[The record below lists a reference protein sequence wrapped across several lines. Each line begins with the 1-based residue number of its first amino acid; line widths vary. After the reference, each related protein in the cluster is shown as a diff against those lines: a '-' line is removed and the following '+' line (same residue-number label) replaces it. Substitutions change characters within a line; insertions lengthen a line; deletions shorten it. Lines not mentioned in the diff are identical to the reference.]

1 MAYIE
6 VLFSLTDNTDQQEI
20 LTAELAEIG
29 FESFLEDETFF
40 RAYCPEESYSQD
52 KLTEV
57 LNQQGFENFQ
67 KPAVKLIPDENWN
80 ANWESSYND
89 VVIDGI
95 CRIRA
100 PFHEPNPNLKFDLLI
115 EPKMSFGTAH
125 HETTAQMI
133 SLLLKADVKQKS
145 VLDMG
150 CGTAVLAVLAC
161 KMGAQAIVAID
172 NDSWAY
178 ENALENVKLNNC
190 KAIEV
195 IKGDASALGNQK
207 FDLIIAN
214 INRNI
219 LLADMSAYAETM
231 PVGATLF
238 LSGFYTE
245 DLPEIRKSAEKL
257 NLQYETH
264 TVKNNWVAAAFIKA
278 W

>member
-1 MAYIE
+1 M
-6 VLFSLTDNTDQQEI
+6 QEI

-29 FESFLEDETFF
+29 FESFLEDEAFF
-40 RAYCPEESYSQD
+40 RAYCPEESFSEA
-52 KLTEV
+52 KLAEI
-57 LNQQGFENFQ
+57 LAFEGLKNIQ
-67 KPAVKLIPDENWN
+67 KPSSKLIPDENWN

-89 VVIDGI
+89 VVIDNS

-100 PFHEPNPNLKFDLLI
+100 PFHQPNPTIKYDLLI

-133 SLLLKADVKQKS
+133 SLMLKADFEQKS

-161 KMGAQAIVAID
+161 KMGANQIVAID

-190 KAIEV
+190 EGIEV
-195 IKGDASALGNQK
+195 LKGDASAIGKQK
-207 FDLIIAN
+207 FDVVLAN

-219 LLADMSAYAETM
+219 LLADMCAYAETM
-231 PVGATLF
+231 PAGAKLL
-238 LSGFYTE
+238 LSGFYVE

-257 NLQYETH
+257 ALHYQSH
-264 TVKNNWVAAAFIKA
+264 SVKNNWVAAEFSKS
-278 W
+278 

>member
-6 VLFSLTDNTDQQEI
+6 VLFGLIADTDLQEI

-29 FESFLEDETFF
+29 FESFMEDEAFF
-40 RAYCPEESYSQD
+40 RAYCPEESFSDD
-52 KLTEV
+52 KLAEI
-57 LNQQGFENFQ
+57 LAQESFENIPQ
-67 KPAVKLIPDENWN
+67 PSKKIIPDENWN
-80 ANWESSYND
+80 ANWESSYSD
-89 VVIDGI
+89 VVIDDS

-100 PFHEPNPNLKFDLLI
+100 PFHEPNPNIKFDLLI

-133 SLLLKADVKQKS
+133 SLMLKADFKQKS

-161 KMGAQAIVAID
+161 KMGAQHIVAID
-172 NDSWAY
+172 NDSWAF

-190 KAIEV
+190 EGIKV
-195 IKGDASALGNQK
+195 IKGDASAIGNQK
-207 FDLIIAN
+207 FDVILAN

-219 LLADMSAYAETM
+219 LLADMQFYTKAMTAD
-231 PVGATLF
+231 ARIF
-238 LSGFYTE
+238 LSGFYVE

-257 NLQYETH
+257 ALHYQTH
-264 TVKNNWVAAAFIKA
+264 SVKNNWVAAEFSKS
-278 W
+278 

>member
-6 VLFSLTDNTDQQEI
+6 VLFSLTDDADQQEI
-20 LTAELAEIG
+20 LTAELADIG

-40 RAYCPEESYSQD
+40 RAYCPEESFSED
-52 KLTEV
+52 KLFEI
-57 LNQQGFENFQ
+57 LALEGFESIQ
-67 KPAVKLIPDENWN
+67 KPSVKLIPDENWN
-80 ANWESSYND
+80 ANWESSYSD
-89 VVIDGI
+89 VVIDGS

-100 PFHEPNPNLKFDLLI
+100 PFHQPDPAIKYDLLI

-133 SLLLKADVKQKS
+133 SLMLKADFTQKS

-161 KMGAQAIVAID
+161 KMGAKHIIAID
-172 NDSWAY
+172 NDNWAY

-190 KAIEV
+190 GNIEV
-195 IKGDASALGNQK
+195 VKGDASSIENQQ
-207 FDLIIAN
+207 FEVVLAN

-219 LLADMSAYAETM
+219 LLADMSAYAQTM
-231 PVGATLF
+231 PVGAKLL
-238 LSGFYTE
+238 LSGFYVE

-257 NLQYETH
+257 ALHYQTH
-264 TVKNNWVAAAFIKA
+264 SVKNNWVAAEFSKS
-278 W
+278 

>member
-1 MAYIE
+1 MK
-6 VLFSLTDNTDQQEI
+6 VFFGRRN
-20 LTAELAEIG
+20 
-29 FESFLEDETFF
+29 FLQ
-40 RAYCPEESYSQD
+40 AYCPEESFSHD
-52 KLTEV
+52 KLAEV
-57 LNQQGFENFQ
+57 LTQQGFESFQ

-100 PFHEPNPNLKFDLLI
+100 PFHEPNPDLKFDILI

-161 KMGAQAIVAID
+161 KMGAKTIVAID

>member
-6 VLFSLTDNTDQQEI
+6 VLFSLTDDTDQQEI

-40 RAYCPEESYSQD
+40 RAYCPEESFSEV
-52 KLTEV
+52 KLAEI
-57 LNQQGFENFQ
+57 LALQGFENIPQ
-67 KPAVKLIPDENWN
+67 PSTKLIPDENWN
-80 ANWESSYND
+80 ASWESSYSP
-89 VVIDGI
+89 VVIDES

-100 PFHEPNPNLKFDLLI
+100 PFHLPDPAIKYDLLI

-133 SLLLKADVKQKS
+133 SLMLKADFKQKS

-161 KMGAQAIVAID
+161 KMGANQIVAID
-172 NDSWAY
+172 NDNWAY

-190 KAIEV
+190 EGIEV
-195 IKGDASALGNQK
+195 IKGDALAIGNQK
-207 FDLIIAN
+207 FDVVLAN

-219 LLADMSAYAETM
+219 LLADMPAYAETM
-231 PVGATLF
+231 PAGSKLF
-238 LSGFYTE
+238 LSGFYLE

-257 NLQYETH
+257 ALHYQSH
-264 TVKNNWVAAAFIKA
+264 SVKNNWVAAEFSKS
-278 W
+278 

>member
-6 VLFSLTDNTDQQEI
+6 VLFGLIADADLQEI

-29 FESFLEDETFF
+29 FESFMEDETFF
-40 RAYCPEESYSQD
+40 RAYCPEESFSDY
-52 KLTEV
+52 KLAEI
-57 LNQQGFENFQ
+57 LAQESFENIP
-67 KPAVKLIPDENWN
+67 KPSKKLIPDENWN

-89 VVIDGI
+89 VVIDDS

-100 PFHEPNPNLKFDLLI
+100 PFHKPNLNIKFDLLI

-133 SLLLKADVKQKS
+133 SLMLKADFEQKS

-161 KMGAQAIVAID
+161 KMGAQHIVAID

-190 KAIEV
+190 EGIKV
-195 IKGDASALGNQK
+195 IKGDASAIGNQK
-207 FDLIIAN
+207 FEVILAN

-219 LLADMSAYAETM
+219 LLADMQLYAQAM
-231 PVGATLF
+231 PAGAKLF
-238 LSGFYTE
+238 LSGFYVE

-257 NLQYETH
+257 AIHYQTH
-264 TVKNNWVAAAFIKA
+264 TVKNNWVAAEFSKS
-278 W
+278 